1 MRKNTFLSTALVLFL
16 SLCMNITA
24 FASPKTAHEAVG
36 LFQGAE
42 LSQTYD
48 GNNLT
53 FSFPGNQTLTDS
65 YNALTRVWSK
75 VFPACS
81 PAEVSSTFSR
91 TGDLTLHFTMNQE
104 QLQTSIHRQDAV
116 DRWASDAAK
125 VIFPNGLS
133 KRDALQTACLHLGRN
148 YHFNADISRE
158 QLKQAQG
165 AYYLI
170 TTGEGVCASF
180 AKAFCAL
187 VKAIPFNPAT
197 AVVDWNCEDPIFT
210 EPVLVQNEIHQWNA
224 VQDTDGAWYYYDSS
238 QIAMYGNRYGELR
251 YCHMSVADSVRSC
264 YHDTYMSPVYLW

>member
-1 MRKNTFLSTALVLFL
+1 MRKNTFLSTALALSL

-36 LFQGAE
+36 LFQGTE

-53 FSFPGNQTLTDS
+53 FSFHGNQTLADS
-65 YNALTRVWSK
+65 YNALTRVWLK

-104 QLQTSIHRQDAV
+104 QLQTCINRQDAV

-148 YHFNADISRE
+148 YHFNADISME

-165 AYYLI
+165 AY
-170 TTGEGVCASF
+170 
-180 AKAFCAL
+180 
-187 VKAIPFNPAT
+187 
-197 AVVDWNCEDPIFT
+197 
-210 EPVLVQNEIHQWNA
+210 
-224 VQDTDGAWYYYDSS
+224 
-238 QIAMYGNRYGELR
+238 
-251 YCHMSVADSVRSC
+251 
-264 YHDTYMSPVYLW
+264 